1 MSFHEVTPSRR
12 RSDGDAESGVRIL
25 AVDDDHAYLRYL
37 RHVLSRAGFNV
48 ELAGDGASAI
58 ERVRQEPR
66 IDILLIDL
74 AMPGI
79 DGIETVRRIQ
89 NEASALVLYK
99 ILLTASSGTSTK
111 LRALESGLD
120 DFITKTSAEV
130 EIIAKIRSA
139 ARRVEMERR
148 LYVANRELEL
158 LALTDELTGIAN
170 RRVLFRTGEEILR
183 QGRILSLVLFDLDRF
198 KTVNDT
204 YGHLAGDRILADVA
218 ASFKSN
224 TRYGDIIGRYG
235 GDEFYLVL
243 PDTKLE
249 ESRPIADR
257 LAWNIRQL
265 RWTLNNAV
273 VTMNAQFGVASAP
286 GSGSTVAD
294 LLAVCDQALY
304 RGKRRAAPRREP
316 DDRPEVR

>member
-1 MSFHEVTPSRR
+1 MSTPEESLSRR
-12 RSDGDAESGVRIL
+12 RNDGEAGYGIRIL
-25 AVDDDHAYLRYL
+25 AVDDDRAYLRYVK
-37 RHVLSRAGFNV
+37 HVLTRANFIV
-48 ELAGDGASAI
+48 ELADDGASAI
-58 ERVRQEPR
+58 ERMRCEPR

-74 AMPGI
+74 AMPGL

-89 NEASALVLYK
+89 NEASSWGLYT
-99 ILLTASSGTSTK
+99 ILLTASSGTTTK
-111 LRALESGLD
+111 LRALENGLD
-120 DFITKTSAEV
+120 DFISKTSAEV

-148 LYVANRELEL
+148 LYHANRELEV

-183 QGRILSLVLFDLDRF
+183 QGRIFSLVLFDLDRF
-198 KTVNDT
+198 KAVNDT

-218 ASFKSN
+218 ASFKAN

-243 PDTKLE
+243 PDTNLE
-249 ESRPIADR
+249 EARQMAER
-257 LAWNIRQL
+257 LAANIRML
-265 RWTLNNAV
+265 RWTLNDTV
-273 VTMNAQFGVASAP
+273 LTMNAQYGVATSP
-286 GSGSTVAD
+286 GSGSTVAE

-304 RGKRRAAPRREP
+304 RGKRRTAPRPGSE
-316 DDRPEVR
+316 DRPAVR